1 MSRPKKKKGR
11 GKSGVTR
18 LVNKVKRKNDQ
29 VAFDAILKLFD
40 EFVHHTSYKFF
51 IKGSDVN
58 DIIQE
63 CYIALRYKAIPDYDS
78 GKGDFVSF
86 GRMCIKRHI
95 ITQLKSGNKKRNTA
109 LNSALSLDNV
119 ACEGGDEEGVKLI
132 SYLKDKKDTPF
143 NDIIKDET
151 RAILFERLL
160 DELTDLE
167 KRVFRLFCQK
177 MTYSDIARKLR
188 VEGLKRANEKLV
200 DNAIARMK
208 KKALEIYKR
217 FLNDPHQF

>member
-1 MSRPKKKKGR
+1 MSRPKKDKGR

-29 VAFDAILKLFD
+29 EAFDAILKLFD

-119 ACEGGDEEGVKLI
+119 IAENDEEGVKLL
-132 SYLKDKKDTPF
+132 SYLKDKKDTPS
-143 NDIIKDET
+143 NDIIREET
-151 RAILFERLL
+151 REFLFEKLVE
-160 DELTDLE
+160 ELTDLE
-167 KRVFRLFCQK
+167 KRVFKLFCQK

-217 FLNDPHQF
+217 FLNDPYQL